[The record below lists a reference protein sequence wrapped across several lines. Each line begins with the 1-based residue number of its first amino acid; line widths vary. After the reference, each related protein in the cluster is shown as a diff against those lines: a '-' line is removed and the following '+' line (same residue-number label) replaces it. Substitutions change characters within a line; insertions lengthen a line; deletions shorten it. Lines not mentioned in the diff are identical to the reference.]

1 MKIKKTII
9 LICQFLLL
17 YFIVYYVHIRYFKV
31 DVVLYSAVT
40 DGVVATLI
48 MTVLLLFFGYFKVY
62 SLFEKNLL
70 VVIMLLVSIVIS
82 ISIPTVID
90 RSLSFYILEKIQ
102 QHGGAVRLSSMND
115 IFTKEYIVE
124 HRLMDIRITEQI
136 ESKTIE
142 IKNDCVFLTEFGEN
156 LSSFSRFFRKN
167 FLAKKRL
174 IKGGYTNDL
183 TDPFKRGVSGY
194 DYQCK

>member
-70 VVIMLLVSIVIS
+70 VIIMLLVSIVIS

-174 IKGGYTNDL
+174 IKGEYTNDL